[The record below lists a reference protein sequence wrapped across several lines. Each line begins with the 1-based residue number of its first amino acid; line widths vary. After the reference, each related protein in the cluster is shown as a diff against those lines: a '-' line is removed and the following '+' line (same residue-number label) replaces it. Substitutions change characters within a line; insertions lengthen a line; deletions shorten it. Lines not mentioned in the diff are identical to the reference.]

1 MGEHPPLPV
10 ASLGAAALRGTAPVL
25 LGAARCHWG
34 LLEAQSDG
42 TGQGALRLSQDAE
55 AATGRQWLRLPRRA
69 VAHVQGRAMQVAAS
83 QVYERW
89 VGVQAQSPWGSCWG
103 RGSASPC
110 GTRGAPG
117 TGDPVCC
124 TLGRLCCLV

>member
-1 MGEHPPLPV
+1 MLAGAAAFGDRGSTCTGGAVGEHPPLPV

-55 AATGRQWLRLPRRA
+55 AATGR
-69 VAHVQGRAMQVAAS
+69 
-83 QVYERW
+83 
-89 VGVQAQSPWGSCWG
+89 
-103 RGSASPC
+103 
-110 GTRGAPG
+110 
-117 TGDPVCC
+117 
-124 TLGRLCCLV
+124 